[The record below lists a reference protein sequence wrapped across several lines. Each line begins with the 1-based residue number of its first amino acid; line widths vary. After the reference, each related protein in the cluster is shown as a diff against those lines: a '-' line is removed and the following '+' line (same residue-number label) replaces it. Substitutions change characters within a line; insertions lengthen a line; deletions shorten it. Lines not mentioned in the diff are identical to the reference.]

1 MEQPGL
7 REMTSQYVRLE
18 TRTEPVA
25 IDITKTAVIVVDM
38 QNDFGSVG
46 GMFER
51 AGIDISM
58 IRGVISPTAKVLH
71 AARQAG
77 IKIIYLKMAF
87 RPDLS
92 DLGSADSPN
101 RVRHL
106 AIGVGQPIGRD
117 RQPDLDSGYL
127 EYRHRCGACAPS
139 RR

>member
-1 MEQPGL
+1 MEQQL
-7 REMTSQYVRLE
+7 FQDMESQFVQLE
-18 TRTEPVA
+18 ARAEPVT

-51 AGIDISM
+51 AGVDISM
-58 IRGVISPTAKVLH
+58 IRNAIGPTAKVLH

-87 RPDLS
+87 QPDLS
-92 DLGSADSPN
+92 DLGSSDSPN

-106 AIGVGQPIGRD
+106 GIGV
-117 RQPDLDSGYL
+117 
-127 EYRHRCGACAPS
+127 
-139 RR
+139 